1 MTLRRI
7 ATFFLLLC
15 LLAPA
20 AQAAELGDPFSWL
33 PQWFLDLVE
42 QLCDSLGAENP
53 ANATQGIGPETVPTG

>member
-7 ATFFLLLC
+7 ATFFLLVC

-20 AQAAELGDPFSWL
+20 AQAAELGDPFPWL

-42 QLCDSLGAENP
+42 RIRDSLDSENP
-53 ANATQGIGPETVPTG
+53 ANAKQRLGPGTVPTG